1 MSTNMESMSS
11 ILAADIAARVKT
23 EGVRRIVLQFPDGLK
38 RHAAPLVRALAAEG
52 IEVTAVAG
60 DPCYGACDLAL
71 DAVAL
76 TGADLLVHIGHA
88 PVDERPGV
96 VYEYF
101 PLDFDPAVVSAA
113 VPLLSG
119 KEVGLVTT
127 VQHVHLLSDV
137 AAALAA
143 QGIAADIA
151 PGGGRTPLPGQVLG
165 CSYANARALA
175 APEILFVGTG
185 VFHAIGVQ
193 MATGKRVVALDP
205 YTGEVQEV
213 SADRLLRRRFA
224 LIEKARSAESIG
236 ILLSTKSGQARPV
249 LAARLAALSAKA
261 VVITMREVSAA
272 EMINFG
278 CGAYVN
284 TACPRL
290 AYDDQIR
297 FPVPLLTPQEF
308 EILVGVRKWEDYVI
322 DEI

>member
-1 MSTNMESMSS
+1 MSS
-11 ILAADIAARVKT
+11 IRASEIAARVKAR
-23 EGVRRIVLQFPDGLK
+23 GARRVVLQLPDGLK

-52 IEVTAVAG
+52 IDVVAVAG

-76 TGADLLVHIGHA
+76 TGADLLVHVGHA
-88 PVDERPGV
+88 PVEERPGV
-96 VYEYF
+96 VYEYL
-101 PLDFDPAVVSAA
+101 PLDFDPSVVAAA
-113 VPLLSG
+113 VPLLAG

-143 QGIAADIA
+143 HGIRAEVAK
-151 PGGGRTPLPGQVLG
+151 GGGRTPLPGQVLG

-205 YTGEVQEV
+205 YTGKVQEV
-213 SADRLLRRRFA
+213 SVDRLLRRRFA
-224 LIEKARSAESIG
+224 LIEKARAAESIG
-236 ILLSTKSGQARPV
+236 ILLSTKSGQARPS
-249 LAARLAALSAKA
+249 LAAGLAALSEKA
-261 VVITMREVSAA
+261 FVITMREVSAA

-290 AYDDQIR
+290 AYDDQVR

-308 EILVGVRKWEDYVI
+308 EILVGVREWEDYVV

>member
-1 MSTNMESMSS
+1 MSL
-11 ILAADIAARVKT
+11 IRAADLAERVKAK
-23 EGVRRIVLQFPDGLK
+23 GARRIVLQFPDGLK
-38 RHAAPLVRALAAEG
+38 RHAAPLVRALATEG
-52 IEVTAVAG
+52 IEVAAVAG

-88 PVDERPGV
+88 PVEERKGV
-96 VYEYF
+96 VYEYL

-113 VPLLSG
+113 VPLLSR

-127 VQHVHLLSDV
+127 VQHVHLLPGV

-143 QGIAADIA
+143 QGIAAEVA

-165 CSYANARALA
+165 CSYGNARALA

-193 MATGKRVVALDP
+193 MATGKRVVAFDP
-205 YTGEVQEV
+205 YTGEAQEV

-236 ILLSTKSGQARPV
+236 ILLSTKSGQARSA
-249 LAARLAALSAKA
+249 LAARLAALSEKA

-290 AYDDQIR
+290 AYDDQVR

-308 EILVGVRKWEDYVI
+308 EILVGVREWEDYVI

>member
-1 MSTNMESMSS
+1 MGFMSP
-11 ILAADIAARVKT
+11 IRAADIAARVKA
-23 EGVRRIVLQFPDGLK
+23 EGARRVVLQLPDGLK
-38 RHAAPLVRALAAEG
+38 RHAAPLARALAAEG

-88 PVDERPGV
+88 PVEERPGV
-96 VYEYF
+96 VYEYLPF
-101 PLDFDPAVVSAA
+101 DFDPAVVSAA
-113 VPLLSG
+113 LPLLSG
-119 KEVGLVTT
+119 TEVGLVTT
-127 VQHVHLLSDV
+127 VQHVHLLPDI

-143 QGIAADIA
+143 HGIAAEVA

-205 YTGEVQEV
+205 YTRETQEV

-236 ILLSTKSGQARPV
+236 ILLSTKSGQARPA
-249 LAARLAALSAKA
+249 LAARLAALSEKA

-272 EMINFG
+272 EMTNFG

-290 AYDDQIR
+290 AYDDQVR

-308 EILVGVRKWEDYVI
+308 EILVAVREWDDYVI